1 MNLSSWAPKAGQSF
15 DLLSSDFPEAER
27 ESVWVTSL
35 EQLKTSISNLE
46 ESMNSTV
53 GIINRMKEHSK
64 SIIEE
69 EDSKASSRLCGA
81 MDRLM
86 NEIDELNN
94 RWGG

>member
-1 MNLSSWAPKAGQSF
+1 
-15 DLLSSDFPEAER
+15 
-27 ESVWVTSL
+27 
-35 EQLKTSISNLE
+35 
-46 ESMNSTV
+46 
-53 GIINRMKEHSK
+53 MKEHSK